1 MDVVGSSSI
10 ILAWAE
16 FWFGLLN
23 FVLLGEKAHFC
34 KEGVRSEFIMHNRM
48 TTPLQKW
55 MQHNN
60 PACVCVCKWHV
71 LISRLFDL
79 LPSESPVWEH
89 PAGQIWISRQGLGPH
104 HSGCQGPHIK
114 AVGSGRHSAP
124 QCCSGP
130 QAPLGAG
137 GGYNYIWALLV

>member
-16 FWFGLLN
+16 VWFGLLN
-23 FVLLGEKAHFC
+23 FVLREEKAHFC

-60 PACVCVCKWHV
+60 AACVCK
-71 LISRLFDL
+71 
-79 LPSESPVWEH
+79 
-89 PAGQIWISRQGLGPH
+89 
-104 HSGCQGPHIK
+104 
-114 AVGSGRHSAP
+114 
-124 QCCSGP
+124 
-130 QAPLGAG
+130 
-137 GGYNYIWALLV
+137 